1 MNQKDRFTAARRNAD
16 GDLQAFQTASGQ
28 QLNYGEA
35 LKQVQAGNIENVS
48 TFIGKDGETYIR
60 SNPDNEKSNNLDNLP
75 EF

>member
-1 MNQKDRFTAARRNAD
+1 MAQKERFVAVKKNGE

-28 QLNYGEA
+28 QLSYEEA

-48 TFIGKDGETYIR
+48 TFTGKDGGTYIR
-60 SNPDNEKSNNLDNLP
+60 SNPDNDKANNLDNLP